1 MIQFLKKYKA
11 FIFGF
16 IIIIPIFNLL
26 GYLDLLIIPEEKTYE
41 IVIYTIIWGFI
52 IGLPIYYFENIK
64 KKRDSVLIVLG
75 LVAVFVVTIIIDN
88 KMQTPD
94 NPITLALIS
103 SFWIGFVYLIVPKF
117 IRKYWKLIVLIYV
130 PLFAYF
136 TYLRLFSGGLD
147 AYLEIKQE
155 FPFFLF
161 FLPIPVLFV
170 LWFYEQWKWLQNLKS
185 EKAKAEL
192 AMLQAQINPHF
203 FFNTLNNLYALTIKH
218 SEKAPEVILKLSDM
232 MRYTIYEGK
241 KDLVP
246 LKDEIQYI
254 SNYID
259 LHSIRYKKFVQISF
273 NQNVDD
279 NIKVAPLLFIILVE
293 NAFKHG
299 VDSLSENAFIT
310 INLNTIEDQLEFIL
324 ENNFDPNETSESK
337 GIGLSN
343 LKHRLDLLYRKNYTL
358 TEQVKDSNIYNVR
371 LKIPFD
377 A

>member
-1 MIQFLKKYKA
+1 
-11 FIFGF
+11 
-16 IIIIPIFNLL
+16 
-26 GYLDLLIIPEEKTYE
+26 
-41 IVIYTIIWGFI
+41 
-52 IGLPIYYFENIK
+52 
-64 KKRDSVLIVLG
+64 
-75 LVAVFVVTIIIDN
+75 
-88 KMQTPD
+88 
-94 NPITLALIS
+94 
-103 SFWIGFVYLIVPKF
+103 
-117 IRKYWKLIVLIYV
+117 
-130 PLFAYF
+130 
-136 TYLRLFSGGLD
+136 
-147 AYLEIKQE
+147 
-155 FPFFLF
+155 
-161 FLPIPVLFV
+161 
-170 LWFYEQWKWLQNLKS
+170 
-185 EKAKAEL
+185 
-192 AMLQAQINPHF
+192 
-203 FFNTLNNLYALTIKH
+203 
-218 SEKAPEVILKLSDM
+218 M